1 MAFENIFDGNKSLND
16 DEIRKKLTST
26 DDIIRKNDDH
36 VIHPLG
42 FKWIQPEGVYSSNEH
57 TNKKD

>member
-1 MAFENIFDGNKSLND
+1 MGFENIFDGNKSLSD

-26 DDIIRKNDDH
+26 NDITRKHSPH
-36 VIHPLG
+36 VIHPHG
-42 FKWIQPEGVYSSNEH
+42 WKWIPSKGVYSSNEH

>member
-1 MAFENIFDGNKSLND
+1 VGFESVFDGNESLSD

-26 DDIIRKNDDH
+26 DDIKRKHNPH

-42 FKWIQPEGVYSSNEH
+42 WKWIQPEGVYSSNEH